1 MMKLADIKKELE
13 KYYVIVDPYVAH
25 MIFATLIGNMV
36 VPRDPLWTMLVASSS
51 GGKSSLMAPC
61 ASVPTV
67 HFVDDLTEKTFLSG
81 YKNGKSD
88 TSLLRIVGSG
98 ILCFSDFT
106 SIISKNPVSKG
117 EILSQFRLIYDGV
130 FVKRTGTGEISWR
143 GKMGFLGAS
152 TPDVYHQLEQS
163 RSMGERFL
171 YYTIKQP
178 TDQQIVEKQETV
190 KLSSKQIGDEL
201 RPMYKEYVL
210 AVKDFALANGTPD
223 LLMTPEQKERVHK
236 AAIFCVNGKA
246 SIHLD
251 FKTGRPDAMPNKPGV
266 GRDRKMFDTLLHSL
280 QMMTAYER
288 GDPAQVV
295 EDWMIEIVEKS
306 AYSSISRERRKI
318 LEILTY
324 ADQSLTGTQIGASDG
339 LGLQKDSVEKYLAP
353 LFAVGLI
360 KKEVKGNAHKWFID
374 DPNTKIFVKRVAEK
388 DKPPEIVLDVDED
401 EEEDNPVPRDAEAEA
416 KADEEFENFNKKL
429 I

>member
-1 MMKLADIKKELE
+1 MKLADVKKELE
-13 KYYVIVDPYVAH
+13 QYYVIVDPYVVH
-25 MIFATLIGNMV
+25 IVFATLIGNMV

-61 ASVPTV
+61 ASVPSV

-88 TSLLRIVGSG
+88 TSLLRVVGSG

-178 TDQQIVEKQETV
+178 TDQQIVMKQETV
-190 KLSSKQIGDEL
+190 KLSSKEIGDVL
-201 RPMYKEYVL
+201 RPMYKEYTM
-210 AVKDFALANGTPD
+210 AVKDFALASGIPD

-266 GRDRKMFDTLLHSL
+266 GRDRKMFDTLLHAL
-280 QMMTAYER
+280 QLMTAYEKS
-288 GDPAQVV
+288 DPSQVV
-295 EDWMIEIVEKS
+295 EDWMIDIIEKS

-318 LEILTY
+318 LEILTH
-324 ADQSLTGTQIGASDG
+324 ADISLTGTQIGASDG

-360 KKEVKGNAHKWFID
+360 KKEIKGNAHKWYID
-374 DPNTKIFVKRVAEK
+374 NPDTKTFVKRVSES
-388 DKPPEIVLDVDED
+388 PPPDIVLDVDED
-401 EEEDNPVPRDAEAEA
+401 DENDPIPRDPESEKKAE
-416 KADEEFENFNKKL
+416 DDYNKF
-429 I
+429 